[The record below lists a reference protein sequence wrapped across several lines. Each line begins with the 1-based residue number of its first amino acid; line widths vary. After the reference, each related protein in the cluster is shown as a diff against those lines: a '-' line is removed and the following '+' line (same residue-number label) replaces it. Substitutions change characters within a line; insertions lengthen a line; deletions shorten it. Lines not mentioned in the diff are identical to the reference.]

1 MPRTAVSL
9 VLLRVRFFRTF
20 LRVLIVASILVA
32 LVVALAFVPAVQ
44 TWLVE
49 RALAGRPG
57 LTVSV
62 ESISAGLSR
71 VHMAN
76 LRLRH
81 DTGGLILPS
90 LEATLPMKR
99 ALWDRQAHVGSLV
112 AKGWTLDLSGAS
124 ALPEKT
130 PRAAAAAAA
139 PDADLAQHV
148 THAFRGL
155 LRRWAFPGDLTLDGA
170 DLEGDILL
178 PPLAGQEATRVHV
191 TLKGGGMSSGR
202 SGRFT
207 LEVSDPMTGSAKSAG
222 AASAHGQLTVAMDS
236 PRTVHRV
243 AFAGRVTASGEALPE
258 DLTLSAT
265 IDAAGPAEAET
276 YSLNLRRGPR
286 GLLDLTAALVGDQP
300 LIRGKWTLD
309 LPASDGARFSPA
321 RALPGLATT
330 GAGSFD
336 ADLGFN
342 RLHVVGRAQTA
353 LGLLGNLAPALDRLG
368 AVSLESDF
376 DFVRTGPS
384 LHVDRLS
391 LTLRGEHPIASAHSR
406 QPFDCDLTTGELKV
420 ADPATD
426 WLQGSLQ
433 GLPVAWLSGLVEDTA
448 FAGGEFS
455 GDFAVTAAN
464 GNFALRAKTPLIAA
478 GVSVQRS
485 GRTLAQNLDLS
496 LALLAER
503 TPAGWRLEAS
513 PLLITRAGRRLATLE
528 AKLSPLAEP
537 RVRHVISGKWDA
549 DHDAWATQPFL
560 AAIRTPLGRS
570 STGDFTIRTG
580 LATEV
585 TATTKLLGHT
595 PERSVTASLRAT
607 LDPFG
612 GVEFKVPLSVIFG
625 SKQTNLSANGQWAKA
640 KPGRH
645 LDAELTGVEAELDH
659 LGLLAGAVAEW
670 GGVTLPALDE
680 RVSPAASPAP
690 AAMRDSRPLWGD
702 WIGRVKLN
710 LYRLRTPTQEW
721 NEVAGA
727 FVLART
733 SLRLEGGRAVLA
745 PPSPLPDRINRPGAK
760 GEPPRN
766 RLTAEGTLSFEA
778 SAEEPYRLQATAALD
793 AVDSARLL
801 TAAQASRDPA
811 IEGRFSVV
819 DTLTATGVNV
829 PQLLA
834 RRQETFQLASQ
845 SGVIRLLR
853 SDVAPAIPDHATPV
867 KDTFT
872 QAGALVGALFGI
884 RKGAIDTGMNPLSQ
898 ATQAVLD
905 FSYQTPEIRYDH
917 CTLTATRTA
926 DGPLRLTAI
935 AITAP
940 NEHLTGTGE
949 IGNLPGRPLRA
960 QPLSLDLTLGFKG
973 RSAQLLTTARL
984 LSAEKNEQGYA
995 VLRQPIRFGGSLE
1008 KIDSSAWRDLL
1019 LKAAAGTPD
1028 RPKKGG

>member
-1 MPRTAVSL
+1 
-9 VLLRVRFFRTF
+9 VRFFRTF
-20 LRVLIVASILVA
+20 LRVLIVATILVA
-32 LVVALAFVPAVQ
+32 LVVALACVPAVQ

-49 RALAGRPG
+49 RAWAGRPG
-57 LTVSV
+57 LHVSV
-62 ESISAGLSR
+62 ESLSAGWSR
-71 VHMAN
+71 VHVTN

-90 LEATLPMKR
+90 LEATLPMTR
-99 ALWDRQAHVGSLV
+99 ALWDRQAHIGSVV
-112 AKGWTLDLSGAS
+112 AKGWTLDLSGPS
-124 ALPEKT
+124 ALPAKT
-130 PRAAAAAAA
+130 PRAAAASSSL
-139 PDADLAQHV
+139 DADLARHV
-148 THAFRGL
+148 THAFHGL
-155 LRRWAFPGDLTLDGA
+155 LRHWALPGDLTLDGA
-170 DLEGDILL
+170 DLEGDVLL
-178 PPLAGQEATRVHV
+178 PPLAGQEASRVRV

-202 SGRFT
+202 SGLFT
-207 LEVSDPMTGSAKSAG
+207 LAVSGPLTDSLKSNGS
-222 AASAHGQLTVAMDS
+222 ASAHGQLTVAMDS
-236 PRTVHRV
+236 PRSVQRV
-243 AFAGRVTASGEALPE
+243 AFVGRVTSSGEPLPD

-265 IDAAGPAEAET
+265 IDAAGPAQAET
-276 YSLNLRRGPR
+276 YSLDLRRGTR
-286 GLLDLTAALVGDQP
+286 RLIDLTAALVGDQR

-309 LPASDGARFSPA
+309 LPAADVARFSPA
-321 RALPGLATT
+321 RALPELATT
-330 GAGSFD
+330 GAGAFD

-342 RLHVVGRAQTA
+342 RLHVVGHAQTA
-353 LGLLGNLAPALDRLG
+353 LRRLGNLAPALDRLG

-376 DFVRTGPS
+376 DLVRSGPS
-384 LHVDRLS
+384 LQVDRLR
-391 LTLRGEHPIASAHSR
+391 LALRGARPIATAHSR
-406 QPFDCDLTTGELKV
+406 QPFECDLTTGELKV
-420 ADPATD
+420 ADSTTD

-433 GLPVAWLSGLVEDTA
+433 GFPLAWLSGLVEDTA
-448 FAGGEFS
+448 FAGGDFI

-464 GNFALRAKTPLIAA
+464 GRFALHAKTPLIAT

-503 TPAGWRLEAS
+503 TPAGWQLEAA
-513 PLLITRAGRRLATLE
+513 PLLITHAGRRLATLE

-537 RVRHVISGKWDA
+537 RVRHVLSGKWHA
-549 DHDAWATQPFL
+549 DHDAWANQPFL
-560 AAIRTPLGRS
+560 AAIPTPLGRS

-585 TATTKLLGHT
+585 TATTKLIGHT
-595 PERSVTASLRAT
+595 AEHSVTASLRAY
-607 LDPFG
+607 LDAFG
-612 GVEFKVPLSVIFG
+612 GVEFKVPLTVTFG

-645 LDAELTGVEAELDH
+645 LDAELTGVEVELDH
-659 LGLLAGAVAEW
+659 LSLLAGAVAAW
-670 GGVTLPALDE
+670 GGVTLPALD

-690 AAMRDSRPLWGD
+690 AATRDARPLWGD
-702 WIGRVKLN
+702 WIGRLKFN

-745 PPSPLPDRINRPGAK
+745 PPRPLPDRITRPGSRA
-760 GEPPRN
+760 EPPRN

-778 SAEEPYRLQATAALD
+778 AAEEPHRLQATAALD
-793 AVDSARLL
+793 AVDSARLF

-819 DTLTATGVNV
+819 ATLTGTGVNV

-853 SDVAPAIPDHATPV
+853 SDVAPAITAHATPV

-935 AITAP
+935 AITTP
-940 NEHLTGTGE
+940 NEHLSGSGE
-949 IGNLPGRPLRA
+949 IGHLPGRPLRA
-960 QPLSLDLTLGFKG
+960 QPLSLDLILGFKG
-973 RSAQLLTTARL
+973 RSAQLLTTAGL
-984 LSAEKNEQGYA
+984 LSTEKNEQGYA
-995 VLRQPIRFGGSLE
+995 VLRQPIHLGGSLE

-1019 LKAAAGTPD
+1019 LKAAAATPD

>member
-1 MPRTAVSL
+1 MPPAAVSL
-9 VLLRVRFFRTF
+9 VLHSVRFFRTF
-20 LRVLIVASILVA
+20 LRGLIVASILVA
-32 LVVALAFVPAVQ
+32 LIVGLAFVPAVQ

-57 LTVSV
+57 LHVSV
-62 ESISAGLSR
+62 ASLSAGWSG
-71 VHMAN
+71 VHVTN

-81 DTGGLILPS
+81 DTGELILPS

-99 ALWDRQAHVGSLV
+99 ALWDRQAHVGSVV

-124 ALPEKT
+124 ALPAKT
-130 PRAAAAAAA
+130 PHAA
-139 PDADLAQHV
+139 ADLAQHV

-170 DLEGDILL
+170 DLEGDVLL
-178 PPLAGQEATRVHV
+178 PPLAGQAAARVHV

-202 SGRFT
+202 SGLFT
-207 LEVSDPMTGSAKSAG
+207 LNVSGPMTDSAKSTG
-222 AASAHGQLTVAMDS
+222 SASAHGQLTVTMDS
-236 PRTVHRV
+236 PRSVQRL
-243 AFAGRVTASGEALPE
+243 AFVGRVTSSSEPLPD
-258 DLTLSAT
+258 DLMWSAT
-265 IDAAGPAEAET
+265 MDAAGPAQAET
-276 YSLNLRRGPR
+276 YSLDLRRGPR
-286 GLLDLTAALVGDQP
+286 RLIDLTATLVGDQR

-309 LPASDGARFSPA
+309 LPESDVARFSPA
-321 RALPGLATT
+321 RALAGLATT
-330 GAGSFD
+330 GAGVFD

-342 RLHVVGRAQTA
+342 RLHVVGHAQTA
-353 LGLLGNLAPALDRLG
+353 LSRLGQLAPALDRLG

-376 DFVRTGPS
+376 DLVRSGPS
-384 LHVDRLS
+384 LHVNRLS
-391 LTLRGEHPIASAHSR
+391 LALRGARPIATAQSH

-420 ADPATD
+420 SDSTTD

-433 GLPVAWLSGLVEDTA
+433 GFPLAWLSGLVEDTA
-448 FAGGEFS
+448 FAGGDFI

-464 GNFALRAKTPLIAA
+464 GRFALRAKTPLIAA

-485 GRTLAQNLDLS
+485 GRTLARNLDLS

-513 PLLITRAGRRLATLE
+513 PLLVTTAGRRLATLE
-528 AKLSPLAEP
+528 AKWSPLAEP
-537 RVRHVISGKWDA
+537 RVHHVISGKWDA
-549 DHDAWATQPFL
+549 DHDAWGAQPGF
-560 AAIRTPLGRS
+560 AAIGAPPGRS

-580 LATEV
+580 IATEI
-585 TATTKLLGHT
+585 TAKTNLTGHT
-595 PERSVTASLRAT
+595 PERAVTASLRAT
-607 LDPFG
+607 LDAFG
-612 GVEFKVPLSVIFG
+612 GVEFKVPLTVTFG
-625 SKQTNLSANGQWAKA
+625 TTKTNLSANGQWAKA
-640 KPGRH
+640 KPGRY
-645 LDAELTGVEAELDH
+645 LDAELTGVEVELDH
-659 LGLLAGAVAEW
+659 LRLLAGTVAAW
-670 GGVTLPALDE
+670 GGVTLPALDD
-680 RVSPAASPAP
+680 RVSPAASPSP
-690 AAMRDSRPLWGD
+690 ADSRDARPLWGD
-702 WIGRVKLN
+702 WIGRLKFN
-710 LYRLRTPTQEW
+710 LYSLRTPTQEW

-727 FVLART
+727 FVLGRA

-766 RLTAEGTLSFEA
+766 RLTAEGALSFEA
-778 SAEEPYRLQATAALD
+778 AAEEPYRLQATVALD
-793 AVDSARLL
+793 AVDSARLF

-819 DTLTATGVNV
+819 DTLTGTGVNV

-853 SDVAPAIPDHATPV
+853 SDVAPAITANATPV

-872 QAGALVGALFGI
+872 KAGALVGALFGI
-884 RKGAIDTGMNPLSQ
+884 RKGAIDPGMNPLSQ

-926 DGPLRLTAI
+926 DGPLRLTDI
-935 AITAP
+935 AITTP

-973 RSAQLLTTARL
+973 RSAQLLTTAGL

-1008 KIDSSAWRDLL
+1008 KIDPSAWRDLL
-1019 LKAAAGTPD
+1019 LKAAAETPD